1 MKKLAGEVVFSLVV
15 ATVWMLLL
23 VWMVDVALQ

>member
-1 MKKLAGEVVFSLVV
+1 MKKLAGEIVFSLVV
-15 ATVWMLLL
+15 AAVWMLLL